1 MSDFTD
7 LVARAVN
14 PSMSREEREKVYGV
28 VRQAVLK
35 LQEQES
41 LDPHDPRR
49 GLQRHLVE
57 ETIRDIE
64 ADITRFLA
72 YKRMREAVAAQ
83 DAENKALTE
92 RRR

>member
-14 PSMSREEREKVYGV
+14 PSMSREERESVYGV
-28 VRQAVLK
+28 VRQAVLR
-35 LQEQES
+35 LQEREN
-41 LDPHDPRR
+41 LDPRDPRR
-49 GLQRHLVE
+49 NLQRHLVE

-64 ADITRFLA
+64 ADIVRYLA
-72 YKRMREAVAAQ
+72 MKKIREVVAAQ
-83 DAENKALTE
+83 DAEAEARTG